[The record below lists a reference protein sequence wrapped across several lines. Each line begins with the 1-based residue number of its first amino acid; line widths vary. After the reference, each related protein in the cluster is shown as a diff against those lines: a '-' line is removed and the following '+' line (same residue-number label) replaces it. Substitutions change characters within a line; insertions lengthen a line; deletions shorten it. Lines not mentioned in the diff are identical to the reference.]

1 MRQDQPSQSAQGCAI
16 ARAAHQLLDHP
27 LLLDDPLSLRIIGA
41 AAEQELRS
49 DLTSHKR
56 GLRALFRANIV
67 ARSRFSEDALA
78 AALNRGVRQYVVL
91 GAGLDTASFRIA
103 EGFPDLAL
111 FEVDHPASQAL
122 KRERL
127 QQAQI
132 GVPPRLSLV
141 PFDFQ
146 RQRLPDVLVA
156 AGLDVLRPA
165 QFSWMG
171 VLPYLPQHVI
181 YSTLAYIGGLPK
193 GTEVVFG
200 YPKEPTP
207 AELEQLRG
215 AAKTTGGAARS
226 LAQQLHS
233 TLTALAEAGEP
244 VLTPRLDAD
253 VLRQQLTAF
262 GFSQLD
268 SFDTAD
274 LGATYFQGRSDGLEL
289 RIPVSIMRARV

>member
-1 MRQDQPSQSAQGCAI
+1 MRQDEPSQSAQSCAI

-41 AAEQELRS
+41 AAERDLRS
-49 DLTSHKR
+49 DLDSHKR

-78 AALNRGVRQYVVL
+78 AALTRGVRQHVIL
-91 GAGLDTASFRIA
+91 GAGLDTAAFRMA
-103 EGFPDLAL
+103 ARFPDLSL

-122 KRERL
+122 KRQRL

-132 GVPPRLSLV
+132 GVPPRLIFV
-141 PFDFQ
+141 PLDFE
-146 RQRLPDVLVA
+146 RQQLPDVLVA

-171 VLPYLPQHVI
+171 VLPYLPQNVI
-181 YSTLAYIGGLPK
+181 FGTLAYIGGLPR

-200 YPKEPTP
+200 YPAEPTP
-207 AELEQLRG
+207 AALDQLRA
-215 AAKTTGGAARS
+215 AAKTTGGAAHS
-226 LAQQLHS
+226 LAQQLKS
-233 TLTALAEAGEP
+233 TLAALAQGGEP
-244 VLTPRLDAD
+244 VLTPRLNAD
-253 VLRQQLTAF
+253 DLRQRLTAF

-268 SFDTAD
+268 SFDKAA
-274 LGATYFQGRSDGLEL
+274 LSATYFQGRSDGLEL
-289 RIPVSIMRARV
+289 RIPLDIMRARV